1 MISSSCT
8 SVPELNILKRFA
20 LPACSTA
27 SGMTLSRVVR
37 LSTDWLRPPKRLRR
51 AAVML
56 PVAEA
61 TGVTRVVLPPLELT
75 EAEGAAEVVALPT
88 CNAHQSINQSTNR
101 SINQFCILGAN
112 RGPTD
117 SQTIQWVLKLTLV
130 VFGVHNIKP
139 LTCMHVHIATRLKL
153 VAAAV
158 SGACV
163 PSQKSLAAHC
173 GKAAYHKK
181 YVPACECNHA
191 RVTENLELHS
201 SATKESKKTH
211 RRVV

>member
-1 MISSSCT
+1 MISASCT

-61 TGVTRVVLPPLELT
+61 MGVTRVVLPPLELT

-88 CNAHQSINQSTNR
+88 CNAHQSINQSINQPSNQ
-101 SINQFCILGAN
+101 SINQSVSQSIIHLFLCPWGRQGAN
-112 RGPTD
+112 RQSNHTVN
-117 SQTIQWVLKLTLV
+117 TKLTLI
-130 VFGVHNIKP
+130 VFSVHNIKP
-139 LTCMHVHIATRLKL
+139 LACMHVHIDNVSTYSTAPPLHNTACNGL
-153 VAAAV
+153 VQHAAILL
-158 SGACV
+158 C
-163 PSQKSLAAHC
+163 Q
-173 GKAAYHKK
+173 
-181 YVPACECNHA
+181 
-191 RVTENLELHS
+191 
-201 SATKESKKTH
+201 
-211 RRVV
+211 